1 MSLGLALVGLAALFY
16 ITTYNMFIQM
26 LTQRLGGSIHDPL
39 QLWEAL
45 QTIGLL
51 PIRTRA
57 WIFSKIVG
65 LANPYAR
72 TIDFRI
78 TELRKGKACGVMK
91 QSKINSNPFQRV
103 HEAALITFGETVGSL
118 AFLTLL
124 NHTTDIAV
132 LTNINADYVKV
143 SRGLLTASSVIPP
156 IKDREATELITHV
169 LIKNASFETVAQL
182 TLTWKVD
189 LLGASHT
196 HTIPAAIP
204 SK

>member
-91 QSKINSNPFQRV
+91 VSQR
-103 HEAALITFGETVGSL
+103 ERGESGS
-118 AFLTLL
+118 
-124 NHTTDIAV
+124 
-132 LTNINADYVKV
+132 
-143 SRGLLTASSVIPP
+143 
-156 IKDREATELITHV
+156 
-169 LIKNASFETVAQL
+169 
-182 TLTWKVD
+182 
-189 LLGASHT
+189 
-196 HTIPAAIP
+196 
-204 SK
+204 

>member
-1 MSLGLALVGLAALFY
+1 MSFGLALVGLAAIFY
-16 ITTYNMFIQM
+16 FTAYNMFLQM
-26 LTQRLGGSIHDPL
+26 MTQRLGGSIQDPL

-45 QTIGLL
+45 NTIGLL

-65 LANPYAR
+65 FANPYSR

-91 QSKINSNPFQRV
+91 QSKVNSNSFQRV

-132 LTNINADYVKV
+132 LTNISADYVKV

-156 IKDREATELITHV
+156 IKDRDATELVTQV
-169 LIKNASFETVAQL
+169 LIKNASFETVSQL

-189 LLGASHT
+189 LSGSSATST
-196 HTIPAAIP
+196 TIFS

>member
-1 MSLGLALVGLAALFY
+1 
-16 ITTYNMFIQM
+16 MFLQM
-26 LTQRLGGSIHDPL
+26 MTQRLGGTIQDPL

-45 QTIGLL
+45 NTIGLL

-65 LANPYAR
+65 FANPYSR

-91 QSKINSNPFQRV
+91 QSKVNSNPFKRV

-132 LTNINADYVKV
+132 LTNISADYVKV
-143 SRGLLTASSVIPP
+143 SKGLLTASSVIPP
-156 IKDREATELITHV
+156 IKDREATELVTHV
-169 LIKNASFETVAQL
+169 LIKNASFETVSQL

-189 LLGASHT
+189 LRGSPSTAT
-196 HTIPAAIP
+196 TIIS

>member
-1 MSLGLALVGLAALFY
+1 MSFGLVLVGLAATFY
-16 ITTYNMFIQM
+16 FTAYSMFIRM
-26 LTQRLGGSIHDPL
+26 ITQRLGDSIQNPL

-45 QTIGLL
+45 NTIGLL

-57 WIFSKIVG
+57 WIFSTIVG
-65 LANPYAR
+65 LANPYSS

-91 QSKINSNPFQRV
+91 QSKINSNPFKRV

-132 LTNINADYVKV
+132 LTNISADYVKV

-156 IKDREATELITHV
+156 IKDMDATELVTHV
-169 LIKNASFETVAQL
+169 LIKNASFETVSQL
-182 TLTWKVD
+182 TLTWKID
-189 LLGASHT
+189 LQGRST
-196 HTIPAAIP
+196 MTTIPT
-204 SK
+204 KC

>member
-1 MSLGLALVGLAALFY
+1 MSTSVSLLLGLAVIFY
-16 ITTYNMFIQM
+16 FATYNMFVKMI
-26 LTQRLGGSIHDPL
+26 TQRLGGSIQDPL

-45 QTIGLL
+45 NTVGLL
-51 PIRTRA
+51 PIRIRA
-57 WIFSKIVG
+57 WIFSTIVG
-65 LANPYAR
+65 LANPYTS

-118 AFLTLL
+118 ALLTLL
-124 NHTTDIAV
+124 NHTTDMAV
-132 LTNINADYVKV
+132 LTNISADYVKI

-156 IKDREATELITHV
+156 IKDREAKELVTHV
-169 LIKNASFETVAQL
+169 LIKNASFETVSQL

-189 LLGASHT
+189 FQGS
-196 HTIPAAIP
+196 
-204 SK
+204 SE